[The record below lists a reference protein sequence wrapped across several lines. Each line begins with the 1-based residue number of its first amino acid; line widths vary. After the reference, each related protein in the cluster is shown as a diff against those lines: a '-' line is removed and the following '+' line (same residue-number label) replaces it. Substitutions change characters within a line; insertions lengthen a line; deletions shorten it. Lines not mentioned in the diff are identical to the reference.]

1 MARSDDATEA
11 GEQSPKRVLEAGL
24 AVVHEGELVFPA
36 AGSAAQAELMLDD
49 RSSEIAI
56 YFPVE
61 IEIRTVE
68 LDSARM
74 RHIAEDVLHDMAR
87 TLAAKI

>member
-1 MARSDDATEA
+1 M
-11 GEQSPKRVLEAGL
+11 